1 MRIQFGPMQPI
12 PTGRNPYQV
21 ELGGT
26 RVLEAG
32 DKFRREAKCAATAQ
46 PTATLGDG
54 HTTRS
59 AVPIRIAPDTE
70 FAVEAALVAARRR

>member
-1 MRIQFGPMQPI
+1 VTI
-12 PTGRNPYQV
+12 
-21 ELGGT
+21 
-26 RVLEAG
+26 AG
-32 DKFRREAKCAATAQ
+32 AAWCWGNK